1 MDRIKENLKTLCSAT
16 GVSGYEFGVAKV
28 AADLLRQY
36 TPEVHTD
43 DFGNAVGIIRS
54 KKENAPTLLLDAHLD
69 EVGMIV
75 TSIDDKGFLKFDKCG
90 GLDKR
95 ILAGQ
100 HVVVHGKKD
109 LHAVVGST
117 APHLEKKDERLKIG
131 EIKDMYID
139 AGLSKEQAEE
149 LIPVGSRVTSR
160 FYFDELLND
169 RVSCK
174 AQDDRAGVVAILECL
189 ELLKGEELDVN
200 LAIEFSGREE
210 TGGQGATIAAYN
222 LNPDI
227 SIAVDVSFAYTPDA
241 PKHKCFDLGQ
251 GAIIGVAASIDQR
264 LADQLIEIA
273 KAKDI
278 PYQIEVMGSSTGTNS
293 DKITILRGGIRPAV
307 ISIPQR
313 FMHTPI
319 EVIDLKDVVATA
331 RLMAEFI
338 KKAGDLNVLR

>member
-1 MDRIKENLKTLCSAT
+1 MDRIKEKLKALCSAS
-16 GVSGYEFGVAKV
+16 GVSGYEFEVAKI

-36 TPEVHTD
+36 TDDVHTD
-43 DFGNAVGIIRS
+43 DFGNAVGVIHS
-54 KKENAPTLLLDAHLD
+54 KKPDAPTVLLDAHLD

-100 HVVVHGKKD
+100 HVVIHGKKD
-109 LHAVVGST
+109 LPAVVGSL
-117 APHLEKKDERLKIG
+117 APHLEKKEDRLKIG
-131 EIKDMYID
+131 EIKEMYID
-139 AGLSKEQAEE
+139 AGLTKEQAEE
-149 LIPVGSRVTSR
+149 LIPVGSRITAR
-160 FYFDELLND
+160 YYFDELLND

-174 AQDDRAGVVAILECL
+174 ALDDRTGVACILETL
-189 ELLKGEELDVN
+189 ELLKGKDLDVN
-200 LAIEFSGREE
+200 VAVEFSGREE

-227 SIAVDVSFAYTPDA
+227 SIAVDVSFAYTPDV

-251 GAIIGVAASIDQR
+251 GAIIGVSAALDQR
-264 LADQLIEIA
+264 LVDQLIEIA

-293 DKITILRGGIRPAV
+293 DKITILRGGIRPCV

-313 FMHTPI
+313 FMHTPV
-319 EVIDLKDVVATA
+319 EVIDLNDVVASA

-338 KKAGDLNVLR
+338 MKAGELNVLR